1 MSTHAPA
8 CAAPIY
14 PWLCCAKAPRTQVMR
29 HEGRSSRPRP
39 RARRARCRL
48 PAQFIHASPP
58 PPSIWSKLGAYAA
71 PCCVRSARLWARPS
85 PERGRAKGAMAA
97 PPSTLSGGVAGKNK
111 NVRARLWRAPR
122 RLRCVGADRR
132 MRYPQARLPPEVN
145 RVLYIRCACAPRCAP
160 AGARRLTSAAGT
172 CRSTS
177 LRRRCMTSSAS
188 MAPCGKYG
196 CACPALRRVLLR
208 TRRAPR
214 CVLHAGCRR
223 ATARQARNCGRHAN
237 PKNCCAALAR
247 GAGARLAAETRSCL
261 HAQSAW
267 LTRFVFPQRQH
278 EGYARHSVRC
288 VRGHLRRQGCRRSFV
303 WLQRGQPLSHRA
315 VLRAFAAGE
324 EARPQKGG
332 GGAGGAEEKTCRCK
346 RCATRRAVIAAV

>member
-1 MSTHAPA
+1 
-8 CAAPIY
+8 
-14 PWLCCAKAPRTQVMR
+14 MR
-29 HEGRSSRPRP
+29 LEGARGRS
-39 RARRARCRL
+39 RRDGSGRERVAACRYS
-48 PAQFIHASPP
+48 FTHSSPP
-58 PPSIWSKLGAYAA
+58 PPSIWSKRVAYAA
-71 PCCVRSARLWARPS
+71 PCCGRPAQLWARLWPD
-85 PERGRAKGAMAA
+85 RAKGAMAA

-111 NVRARLWRAPR
+111 NVRAQLWRAPR
-122 RLRCVGADRR
+122 RLRCAGADCR
-132 MRYPQARLPPEVN
+132 MRFPQARLPPEVN
-145 RVLYIRCACAPRCAP
+145 RVLYIRCACAPRCAL
-160 AGARRLTSAAGT
+160 AGVRRLTSDAGT

-177 LRRRCMTSSAS
+177 LRKRCMTSSAS
-188 MAPCGKYG
+188 MAPCGKYD
-196 CACPALRRVLLR
+196 CACPALRCVLLR
-208 TRRAPR
+208 TRQAPR
-214 CVLHAGCRR
+214 CASHAGCRR